1 MSSCTIS
8 PSLGASSPSLAAS
21 SPSPGVSSPSLRASA
36 ARQPAPT
43 AALVVV
49 VAGVLRRPTAALA
62 AFAGAA
68 LSVLAVTLVLRG
80 SPGWLVQDAD
90 ARLWH
95 PGDGFDLSAGR
106 ALVEGLE
113 VAAAA
118 LGLVGKLRL
127 ATVAA
132 GLCGLVLCL
141 LHA

>member
-1 MSSCTIS
+1 MPPTF
-8 PSLGASSPSLAAS
+8 
-21 SPSPGVSSPSLRASA
+21 RASAA

-43 AALVVV
+43 STIVDLVT
-49 VAGVLRRPTAALA
+49 GVLRRPAAALA
-62 AFAGAA
+62 AFASAA
-68 LSVLAVTLVLRG
+68 LSVLAVILVLRG
-80 SPGWLVQDAD
+80 SPAWLVQDAN
-90 ARLWH
+90 ARMWH

-127 ATVAA
+127 ATVTA